1 MVYTGITLAVTSS
14 YIVSEIVTLFTK
26 MSENLVKV
34 YDIGKIDKRYRRE
47 GTEILL
53 SFHVEVQT
61 VECKLQARSK
71 CDV

>member
-14 YIVSEIVTLFTK
+14 YIVSEIVTLFTE

-34 YDIGKIDKRYRRE
+34 YDTGKIDKCYHRE
-47 GTEILL
+47 GTQILL

-61 VECKLQARSK
+61 AECKLQARSK

>member
-14 YIVSEIVTLFTK
+14 YIVSEIVTLFTE

-34 YDIGKIDKRYRRE
+34 YDMGKIDKCYRRE
-47 GTEILL
+47 ETQILL

-61 VECKLQARSK
+61 AECKLQARSK